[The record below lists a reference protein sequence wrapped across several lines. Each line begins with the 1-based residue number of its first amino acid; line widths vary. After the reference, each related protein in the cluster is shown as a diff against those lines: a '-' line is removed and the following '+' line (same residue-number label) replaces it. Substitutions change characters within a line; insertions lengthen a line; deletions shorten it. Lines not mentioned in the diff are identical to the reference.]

1 MASNA
6 GKGCKYMPELKA
18 FALTL
23 QFYSTKAYNF
33 VRKTFNL
40 ALLHPVQIR
49 KWYTKV
55 PAEPGFTEPAFKA
68 LEVKAKGTKE
78 VMCSLMIDEMAIRK
92 DVSWD
97 GKKFRGYVDLGNA
110 VKDDDS
116 APIAKDALVFMVVG
130 VSETWKVSV
139 GYFFI
144 DGLSGKERANLVKL
158 CIKKLHDV
166 GVEVISLIC
175 DGPSCHFAMLR
186 ELGASM
192 SPPNLKPYFTHP
204 LDKKKR
210 VYVLLDVCQM
220 LKLIRNTLGNCG
232 TLVDGDD
239 QEICWEYLTA
249 LHELQQDEGLRLGNK
264 LKQAHIKWWQQK
276 MKVNLA
282 VQTLSSSVADAIDYC
297 RDTLKLPQFKGSE
310 ATVKF
315 IRTFDQLF
323 DILNSRNPCA
333 KGFKA
338 TLRKSNKDTWE
349 AFFEEAYAYIMALRD
364 TNGNLMYNTRKKTG
378 FIGFLVAIESMKHI
392 FFDLVEKEN
401 APMNYVLTYKFSQDH
416 LELFFGAIRSSG
428 GFNNNPT
435 AQQFTASYKR
445 LLLRSSIQG
454 QHGNCQKRDQ
464 TDILEVISDSF
475 KTNCATVTVNDAA
488 IIRKYDLEVNYQT
501 SNDDDDFSEAPSM
514 PTLSEFKTAAI
525 SYIAGYVVQMVKK
538 KVTCSTCCGALSS
551 TQHQPECKFIAL
563 KDRGKLVKPTTSAIK
578 ICLETE
584 HCFQRML
591 KTTGGKLPQSK
602 GLPDAIASS
611 VLSNI
616 NKTNIFPELD
626 EHMLDTTVDDNHTF
640 ILVKTISKCYSKVRF
655 YHLGKSITEQQ
666 LKA

>member
-1 MASNA
+1 
-6 GKGCKYMPELKA
+6 
-18 FALTL
+18 
-23 QFYSTKAYNF
+23 
-33 VRKTFNL
+33 
-40 ALLHPVQIR
+40 
-49 KWYTKV
+49 
-55 PAEPGFTEPAFKA
+55 
-68 LEVKAKGTKE
+68 
-78 VMCSLMIDEMAIRK
+78 
-92 DVSWD
+92 
-97 GKKFRGYVDLGNA
+97 
-110 VKDDDS
+110 
-116 APIAKDALVFMVVG
+116 
-130 VSETWKVSV
+130 
-139 GYFFI
+139 
-144 DGLSGKERANLVKL
+144 
-158 CIKKLHDV
+158 
-166 GVEVISLIC
+166 
-175 DGPSCHFAMLR
+175 MLR

-192 SPPNLKPYFTHP
+192 SPPNLKPYFMHP

-210 VYVLLDVCQM
+210 VYILLDVCHM

-239 QEICWEYLTA
+239 QEICWKYLIA

-276 MKVNLA
+276 MKVKLA
-282 VQTLSSSVADAIDYC
+282 AQTLSSSVADAIDYR

-338 TLRKSNKDTWE
+338 ALHKSNKETWE

-364 TNGNLMYNTRKKTG
+364 TNGNLMYNTRKETG

-392 FFDLVEKEN
+392 FFHLVEREN

-435 AQQFTASYKR
+435 AQQFIAAYKR

-501 SNDDDDFSEAPSM
+501 SNDDDDF
-514 PTLSEFKTAAI
+514 
-525 SYIAGYVVQMVKK
+525 
-538 KVTCSTCCGALSS
+538 
-551 TQHQPECKFIAL
+551 L
-563 KDRGKLVKPTTSAIK
+563 KHLV
-578 ICLETE
+578 
-584 HCFQRML
+584 
-591 KTTGGKLPQSK
+591 
-602 GLPDAIASS
+602 
-611 VLSNI
+611 
-616 NKTNIFPELD
+616 
-626 EHMLDTTVDDNHTF
+626 
-640 ILVKTISKCYSKVRF
+640 
-655 YHLGKSITEQQ
+655 
-666 LKA
+666 

>member
-1 MASNA
+1 
-6 GKGCKYMPELKA
+6 MP
-18 FALTL
+18 
-23 QFYSTKAYNF
+23 
-33 VRKTFNL
+33 
-40 ALLHPVQIR
+40 HPVQIR

-55 PAEPGFTEPAFKA
+55 PTEPGFTEPAFKA

-78 VMCSLMIDEMAIRK
+78 VMCSLMIDEMAVRK
-92 DVSWD
+92 DMSWD

-130 VSETWKVSV
+130 VNETWKVPV

-210 VYVLLDVCQM
+210 VYVLLDVCHM

-282 VQTLSSSVADAIDYC
+282 AQTLSSSVADAIDYC
-297 RDTLKLPQFKGSE
+297 RDTL
-310 ATVKF
+310 
-315 IRTFDQLF
+315 
-323 DILNSRNPCA
+323 NSRNPCA

-338 TLRKSNKDTWE
+338 ALRKSNKETWE
-349 AFFEEAYAYIMALRD
+349 AFFEEAYAYIMALRN
-364 TNGNLMYNTRKKTG
+364 TNGNLMYNTR
-378 FIGFLVAIESMKHI
+378 
-392 FFDLVEKEN
+392 
-401 APMNYVLTYKFSQDH
+401 
-416 LELFFGAIRSSG
+416 
-428 GFNNNPT
+428 
-435 AQQFTASYKR
+435 
-445 LLLRSSIQG
+445 
-454 QHGNCQKRDQ
+454 
-464 TDILEVISDSF
+464 
-475 KTNCATVTVNDAA
+475 
-488 IIRKYDLEVNYQT
+488 
-501 SNDDDDFSEAPSM
+501 
-514 PTLSEFKTAAI
+514 
-525 SYIAGYVVQMVKK
+525 
-538 KVTCSTCCGALSS
+538 
-551 TQHQPECKFIAL
+551 
-563 KDRGKLVKPTTSAIK
+563 
-578 ICLETE
+578 
-584 HCFQRML
+584 
-591 KTTGGKLPQSK
+591 
-602 GLPDAIASS
+602 
-611 VLSNI
+611 NI
-616 NKTNIFPELD
+616 NP
-626 EHMLDTTVDDNHTF
+626 
-640 ILVKTISKCYSKVRF
+640 
-655 YHLGKSITEQQ
+655 
-666 LKA
+666 A